1 MPASYACSVIFFGNR
16 CLYFCCGLLFLS
28 LLGLLSINQAAEQ
41 KKKQQQT
48 NKQTKQNQ
56 KQKKKHTKNWC
67 SSGVFFFFFK
77 VFTACAFYAQGA
89 NPTNKTTS
97 VNTASFNSFFV
108 FEKIITLTTCFRFVS
123 RKGQQALKTRTVLFR
138 WEKKFPR
145 VLFSS

>member
-1 MPASYACSVIFFGNR
+1 MLSHIFR
-16 CLYFCCGLLFLS
+16 EQVLVLLLWIGVFVLVRPS
-28 LLGLLSINQAAEQ
+28 QHKSGRWA
-41 KKKQQQT
+41 KKKKT
-48 NKQTKQNQ
+48 TSNKQTKQNQ

-67 SSGVFFFFFK
+67 SSGFFSSSLRFSLHS
-77 VFTACAFYAQGA
+77 CAFYAQGA